1 MELDQASS
9 LLTKI
14 AATIA
19 TAETETMVMMLM
31 MTSTTAKAK
40 VTLTAE
46 VNTWM
51 MAMLLMTT
59 SPETT
64 EIATT
69 LRLVTMLTKKTML
82 TTVTTQRMLFE
93 IMNKFYSCQ
102 VIFILALNNYG
113 TCIAYHPT
121 GIVRSERNVL
131 HKR

>member
-1 MELDQASS
+1 MMMIM
-9 LLTKI
+9 TP
-14 AATIA
+14 
-19 TAETETMVMMLM
+19 TAV
-31 MTSTTAKAK
+31 KAK

-46 VNTWM
+46 VNTCM
-51 MAMLLMTT
+51 MAMLMMTT
-59 SPETT
+59 STGTT

-82 TTVTTQRMLFE
+82 TSVTTQRMLVE